1 MNYETI
7 IVERKGHIGVLTLN
21 RPEVRNALNVP
32 MMHEIISGLS
42 EFEKDSQVRVVVMKG
57 AGPQAFCAG
66 RDLGDLRDRT
76 VMEYRQLFRGVG
88 DIMELIADMNK
99 PVIAAVHGFALA
111 GGCGLA
117 ASCDMVV
124 AADDAVFGCPESGI
138 GLFPMMIMAA
148 LKRSVGS
155 RPKCMEF
162 LMTGDRMDA
171 REAERIG
178 LVNRVVARE
187 KLEEET
193 MSLAEKIASKSP
205 AAIQLGKRAFYT
217 MADMEY
223 KEAIRYLEEMIA
235 ITAATGDAKEGIE
248 SFFEKRKPQWKGQ

>member
-1 MNYETI
+1 MNYETV
-7 IVERKGHIGVLTLN
+7 IVERTGHVGVLTLN
-21 RPEVRNALNVP
+21 RPEVRNALNVR
-32 MMHEIISGLS
+32 MMEEIVSGLT
-42 EFEKDSQVRVVVMKG
+42 ELERDDRLRVVVMKG

-66 RDLGDLRDRT
+66 RDLADLQDRT

-88 DIMELIADMNK
+88 DIMELIADMKK

-117 ASCDMVV
+117 AACDMII
-124 AADDAVFGCPESGI
+124 AADDAVFGCPEAGI

-148 LKRSVGS
+148 LARSVG
-155 RPKCMEF
+155 RKKCIEF
-162 LMTGDRMDA
+162 LMTGDRIDA

-178 LVNRVVARE
+178 LVNRVVTRE
-187 KLEEET
+187 KLEEEA
-193 MSLAEKIASKSP
+193 MALAEKIASKSP

-235 ITAATGDAKEGIE
+235 ITAATADAKEGIQ
-248 SFFEKRKPQWKGQ
+248 SFFEKRKPQWQGQ